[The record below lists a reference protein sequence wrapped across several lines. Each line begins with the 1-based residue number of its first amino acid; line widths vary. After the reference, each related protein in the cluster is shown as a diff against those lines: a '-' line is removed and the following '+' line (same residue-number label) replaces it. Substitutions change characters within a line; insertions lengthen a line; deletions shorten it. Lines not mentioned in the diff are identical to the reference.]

1 MDSKK
6 GGKNRPMRKRYI
18 RSHEKMLHTGIFES
32 EERKM
37 NRIDM

>member
-6 GGKNRPMRKRYI
+6 GGKNGPMRKRDI
-18 RSHEKMLHTGIFES
+18 RSCEKMLHTGSFES

-37 NRIDM
+37 NRINM